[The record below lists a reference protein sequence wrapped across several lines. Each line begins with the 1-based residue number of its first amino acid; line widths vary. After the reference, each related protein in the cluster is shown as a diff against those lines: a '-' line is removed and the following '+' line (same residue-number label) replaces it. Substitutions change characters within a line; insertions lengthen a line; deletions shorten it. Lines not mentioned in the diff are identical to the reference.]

1 MQTNKTKIFQEF
13 ERLKGQFVITDS
25 QSIERLLAIAE
36 DDMDYYYVTFDGRK
50 ITFNTCVGSLIP
62 LKGYIREKDYEK
74 LIRSAKLNHYDQP
87 TLFNIKNNEE
97 LNLFCE
103 NFKIDIQQNITLPN
117 KLLTKLCWDLI

>member
-1 MQTNKTKIFQEF
+1 MQTNKTRIFQEF
-13 ERLKGQFVITDS
+13 ETLKGQFVITDS

-36 DDMDYYYVTFDGRK
+36 DDIDYYYVTFDGRK

-62 LKGYIREKDYEK
+62 LKGYIRKKDYEK

-117 KLLTKLCWDLI
+117 IQYP

>member
-1 MQTNKTKIFQEF
+1 MQTNKTRIFQEF
-13 ERLKGQFVITDS
+13 ETLKGQFVITDS

-117 KLLTKLCWDLI
+117 KLLTELCWDLI

>member
-1 MQTNKTKIFQEF
+1 MQTNKTRIFQEF
-13 ERLKGQFVITDS
+13 ETLKGQFVITDS

-103 NFKIDIQQNITLPN
+103 NFKIDIQQNINLPN
-117 KLLTKLCWDLI
+117 KLLTEICWDLI